1 MQTSVHCKRLV
12 IHILDRW
19 DPPASDRPLAADIS
33 TCCKTACM
41 SGLLW
46 AMGEDFPWELLSE
59 SQADV
64 MNESEVV
71 FLRALSPPGNG
82 DGGPFVTG

>member
-1 MQTSVHCKRLV
+1 MQTSEHCKRLV
-12 IHILDRW
+12 IRILDGW
-19 DPPASDRPLAADIS
+19 DPPASDCHDAPDMS

-59 SQADV
+59 SQADA

-71 FLRALSPPGNG
+71 FLRALSPPENG
-82 DGGPFVTG
+82 DGGPIMTG